1 MEITIKD
8 SKCFTELN
16 EGLWQK
22 IGQTSNRHAELM
34 TMLTQ
39 STSSAHLFLSL
50 NVEDSCLEIAW
61 EDIQQVCRLF
71 WDFPE
76 LINVLQRNREGRNPK
91 KKIEPYSFNMN
102 EAKKSNSHPLLNV
115 QSSLKHA
122 IEPEEYDIYYALFN
136 RTDEQKQSLDWFPVW
151 IAVCI
156 CEFENKINKEL
167 NNGEDLVELETVQN
181 EIISKIC
188 VPLGKLLDFELR
200 EIQRIDR
207 LMSKAQKGG
216 QRSRRNSAM
225 ASALNTVKE
234 DKALLIYLDGVKSKP
249 RSLAERLKVKGMVI
263 DFEEGNEG
271 YIRFANAEDG
281 DEVGWKSYLNA
292 VSKLFPKKKS
302 K

>member
-1 MEITIKD
+1 MKITIKD

-34 TMLTQ
+34 MMLAK

-50 NVEDSCLEIAW
+50 NVEDLCLEIVW

-91 KKIEPYSFNMN
+91 KKIEPYPFNMN
-102 EAKKSNSHPLLNV
+102 EAKKSNNNPLSNV

-122 IEPEEYDIYYALFN
+122 IGPQEYDIYCALFN
-136 RTDEQKQSLDWFPVW
+136 RTNEQKKSFDWFPVW
-151 IAVCI
+151 IAVCL

-167 NNGEDLVELETVQN
+167 NNGEDLVELETLQN
-181 EIISKIC
+181 EIIAKIC

-216 QRSRRNSAM
+216 ETSKKGSVM
-225 ASALNTVKE
+225 TSALLSLKD
-234 DKALLIYLDGVKSKP
+234 DKDTFISLKSASSKP
-249 RSLAERLKVKGMVI
+249 RRLAERLQAKGIVV
-263 DFEEGNEG
+263 DYEEGKHIEFCYLG
-271 YIRFANAEDG
+271 KS
-281 DEVGWKSYLNA
+281 DEFTWASYSNT
-292 VSKLFPKKKS
+292 VSRLFSKKNQS
-302 K
+302 

>member
-1 MEITIKD
+1 MKITIKD

-34 TMLTQ
+34 MMLAK

-50 NVEDSCLEIAW
+50 NVEDLCLEIVW

-91 KKIEPYSFNMN
+91 KKIEPYPFNMN
-102 EAKKSNSHPLLNV
+102 EAKKSNNNPLSNV

-122 IEPEEYDIYYALFN
+122 IGPQEYDIYCALFN
-136 RTDEQKQSLDWFPVW
+136 RTNEQKKSFDWFPVW
-151 IAVCI
+151 IAVCL

-200 EIQRIDR
+200 EIKRVNRSIFE
-207 LMSKAQKGG
+207 SSKGG
-216 QRSRRNSAM
+216 RNSKSSGVM
-225 ASALNTVKE
+225 KSALLLIKNDAQVLSQLNNSDETQPKVIATILQNRGVVDDFVENDMIDFTNDNKSKKWSTFVKE
-234 DKALLIYLDGVKSKP
+234 
-249 RSLAERLKVKGMVI
+249 
-263 DFEEGNEG
+263 
-271 YIRFANAEDG
+271 
-281 DEVGWKSYLNA
+281 
-292 VSKLFPKKKS
+292 VSITFSKKK
-302 K
+302 